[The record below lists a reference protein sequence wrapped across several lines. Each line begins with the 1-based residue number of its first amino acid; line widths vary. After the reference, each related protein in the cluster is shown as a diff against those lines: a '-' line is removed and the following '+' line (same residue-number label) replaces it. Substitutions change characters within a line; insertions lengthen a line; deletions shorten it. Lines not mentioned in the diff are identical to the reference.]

1 MRLYKYF
8 QVATTRGAAQ
18 RSKRVRSLFWIAST
32 KIGLWVIPVLVFA
45 FIPNLIHW
53 GIKAASSSPSLWDV
67 ADMFLYVFV
76 LWATLLAE
84 VITDSNSKQTPPNG
98 LMIGSS
104 FVVGIFAALGF
115 AGAQVK
121 TTPTASLGSGLSF
134 LLIVLIALT
143 VLVCALYNIP
153 DLIGAA
159 RAEFD
164 SQMDEA
170 AS

>member
-1 MRLYKYF
+1 
-8 QVATTRGAAQ
+8 VATTQGAAR
-18 RSKRVRSLFWIAST
+18 RSRRVRSLFRIAST
-32 KIGLWVIPVLVFA
+32 KIGLWVITVLVFA

-84 VITDSNSKQTPPNG
+84 VITDSNSKQESPNG

-121 TTPTASLGSGLSF
+121 TAPNAALGSGLSY

-143 VLVCALYNIP
+143 VFVCALYKIP

-164 SQMDEA
+164 NQTDET
-170 AS
+170 S